1 MPSSGTS
8 ETAFTVELKRWAGN
22 RPVSSARFDL
32 MESDVRASNCRY
44 FIGDGPRFRR
54 NLRPA
59 THDTRASAS
68 LNQPNVTMV
77 ARELHRSVTIF
88 Y

>member
-1 MPSSGTS
+1 MPSSGTG

-32 MESDVRASNCRY
+32 MESDVRASN
-44 FIGDGPRFRR
+44 
-54 NLRPA
+54 
-59 THDTRASAS
+59 
-68 LNQPNVTMV
+68 QPNVTTV
-77 ARELHRSVTIF
+77 ARELRRSVTTF